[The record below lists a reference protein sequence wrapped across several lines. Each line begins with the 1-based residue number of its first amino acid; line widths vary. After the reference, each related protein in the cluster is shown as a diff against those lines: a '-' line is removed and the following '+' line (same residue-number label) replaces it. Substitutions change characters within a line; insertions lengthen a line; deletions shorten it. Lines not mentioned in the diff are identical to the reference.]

1 MGSFNVGCGISNL
14 SVNEGDK
21 IGFVILKK
29 SSPLERDSV
38 NTGHHNNLDYF
49 MPVLPPVFGVYGDYG
64 RMDNIERSVT
74 VEIIEDKFGMP
85 VNVFMDC
92 LSCTRNIYDD
102 YGVINKQFFKGNR
115 SWTGW
120 GIEPATSFATLGFT
134 KQEDVDGLEVF
145 GLDGFEIRQRFEF
158 LDNNPDLKMYHWAI
172 VNSATGEVLLE
183 DLPGQHPDYLM
194 DAFAKLTGV
203 HPGFE
208 AEDIERIKQLQSFHG
223 MFFLKDVY
231 EDMLAFMEANDEE
244 YGLSNYK
251 SMWDGLRKVML
262 ASDDVLQ
269 DEKNVPEYMGYIN
282 RMFRSVDNL
291 TAFPLEYRDQFKR
304 YGDSYEF
311 THIFTLPKVMSS
323 VNRMLMPSLNADQF
337 GDDNAAMR
345 ATEITQGILRKRI
358 KVQSEDDAWMDE
370 EGGE

>member
-14 SVNEGDK
+14 SINEGDK
-21 IGFVILKK
+21 MGFVILKK
-29 SSPLERDSV
+29 SSPLVRSDV
-38 NTGHHNNLDYF
+38 TMGHRSNLDYF
-49 MPVLPPVFGVYGDYG
+49 MPVLPPIYGMYGDYG
-64 RMDNIERSVT
+64 RMEDIERSVT

-85 VNVFMDC
+85 VDDFMDC

-102 YGVINKQFFKGNR
+102 YGVINKQFFKGDR

-120 GIEPATSFATLGFT
+120 GVDPATSFAKLGFA
-134 KQEDVDGLEVF
+134 KQDDVDGFEVF
-145 GLDGFEIRQRFEF
+145 SMGGFEVRQRFEF
-158 LDNNPDLKMYHWAI
+158 FDGNLEHKMYYWTV
-172 VNSATGEVLLE
+172 VNSETGELVVPE
-183 DLPGQHPDYLM
+183 IPGQNPDYLM
-194 DAFAKLTGV
+194 DAFAKKTGL
-203 HPGFE
+203 HPGFDE
-208 AEDIERIKQLQSFHG
+208 ADIERIKELSSFYG
-223 MFFLKDVY
+223 MFFLKNVY

-282 RMFRSVDNL
+282 RMFRAVDNL

-304 YGDSYEF
+304 YGDGYEF

-323 VNRMLMPSLNADQF
+323 LNRMLMPSLNADQF

-345 ATEITQGILRKRI
+345 ATEITQAFLKKRI
-358 KVQSEDDAWMDE
+358 KVQEEDDAWMDE
-370 EGGE
+370 ESGE